1 MNTDTFQLT
10 YERLE
15 SRVNRYGTEITKT
28 NMNILPQ
35 KHTIYKYTAFVV
47 GVSVVLY
54 IWSPSV
60 VSTVDEHTSTRS
72 VSVKRFI
79 VVDVII
85 ISIMILLYAYATGK
99 LDTYFKK

>member
-15 SRVNRYGTEITKT
+15 SRVNRYGTEIATM
-28 NMNILPQ
+28 NMNLLPQ
-35 KHTIYKYTAFVV
+35 KHTIYKYTAFVA
-47 GVSVVLY
+47 GVSAVLY

-72 VSVKRFI
+72 VSIKRFI
-79 VVDVII
+79 VIDVILI
-85 ISIMILLYAYATGK
+85 TIVILLYAYATGK
-99 LDTYFKK
+99 LDAYFKK

>member
-15 SRVNRYGTEITKT
+15 SRVNRYGTEITT
-28 NMNILPQ
+28 RNINLLPQ
-35 KHTIYKYTAFVV
+35 KHTIYKYLSFVV
-47 GVSVVLY
+47 GVSAVLY

-85 ISIMILLYAYATGK
+85 ISIMILLYAYTTGK
-99 LDTYFKK
+99 LDAYFKK